1 MIGETEELRRIRE
14 RLAEHPRGM
23 SITDISQVLGMHRT
37 TVAKYLDGLQMKGEV
52 DLRIV
57 STAKIYHLANR
68 MPSSAIA
75 VYTRDPYILITCRMV
90 VELVNNNFCDIFGL
104 SDDPTGR
111 QITDPALNILM
122 QEEVKTK
129 VKTAIQGQGGNI
141 NHIISVKRTKRWLD
155 LSFIPVVCEDGRP
168 GCVIICRDE
177 TGTKEALEQ
186 AEICRQE
193 AEALSSDQ
201 NEFIFRAHPD
211 GILTYVNDAFCRRM
225 ERRKEEL
232 IGFPYEPV
240 ISHDDLERLT
250 KLRSDLTTKNPIA
263 KIEFKTIQ
271 ADGMVAWEEWQYR
284 GIFTIDG
291 CLGSIQAIGSDIS
304 ERKHLEEQLQIYHAN
319 FEAIIKQRTREMR
332 AANHD
337 LMAEM
342 TRREKLERELLIIRF
357 VFDQASDSIL
367 LFDRTGAV
375 YRANETACKLLGYS
389 GEEIQQITVFDIN
402 PEITSETWQEMWE
415 LQREED
421 ETFRVKSVHRRHD
434 GEIIPVEISRKF
446 ITAGPLSLFCSIA
459 REIVESVKS

>member
-1 MIGETEELRRIRE
+1 MIGDTEDLRRIRE
-14 RLAEHPRGM
+14 QLAEHPRGM

-57 STAKIYHLANR
+57 STAKVYHLANR
-68 MPSSAIA
+68 IPSSAVA
-75 VYTRDPYILITCRMV
+75 VYTHDPYILITCRMV
-90 VELVNNNFCDIFGL
+90 VETVKNNFCEIFGL

-111 QITDPALNILM
+111 QITDPTLNILM
-122 QEEVKTK
+122 QEEMKAR
-129 VKTAIQGQGGNI
+129 VKTAIQGQGGSI
-141 NHIISVKRTKRWLD
+141 NLVISVKGIRRWLD
-155 LSFIPVVCEDGRP
+155 LSIIPVVCEDGRP
-168 GCVIICRDE
+168 GCAIICRDE
-177 TGTKEALEQ
+177 TKTKEALQQ

-193 AEALSSDQ
+193 ADALSSDQ
-201 NEFIFRAHPD
+201 KEFIFRARPD

-225 ERRKEEL
+225 ERKREEL

-250 KLRSDLTTKNPIA
+250 RLRTDLTPKTPITKIA
-263 KIEFKTIQ
+263 FKTIQ

-291 CLGSIQAIGSDIS
+291 FLGSIQAIGSDIS

-319 FEAIIKQRTREMR
+319 FEAVIKQRTREMR
-332 AANHD
+332 AANQD
-337 LMAEM
+337 LMTEM

-389 GEEIQQITVFDIN
+389 REEIQQITVYDIN
-402 PEITSETWQEMWE
+402 PEISAETWQEMWE
-415 LQREED
+415 LRRDEE
-421 ETFRVKSVHRRHD
+421 ETFRVRSVHRRHD

-459 REIVESVKS
+459 REIVAK